1 VKKKEVSLR
10 PAKAIRDE
18 LRRDQIVAAARLCV
32 VHHGFHATSMAQI
45 AKQAQMS
52 VGQIYRYFPSK
63 DALIHAIVER
73 IVNRRLD
80 WLAVGG
86 MQSDLPMAL
95 ASRKFDDSPLDA
107 DDRALWLEVT
117 AEATRNPAVA
127 DIVRKADSLLHSQ
140 AVAAVRQDHPQLSEQ
155 EATAR
160 VELIAVLYGGTVFR
174 EMLEQ
179 QAEPAMLAA
188 LYREVFERL
197 LPGSSHSDS
206 PTRK

>member
-1 VKKKEVSLR
+1 
-10 PAKAIRDE
+10 
-18 LRRDQIVAAARLCV
+18 
-32 VHHGFHATSMAQI
+32 
-45 AKQAQMS
+45 
-52 VGQIYRYFPSK
+52 
-63 DALIHAIVER
+63 
-73 IVNRRLD
+73 
-80 WLAVGG
+80 
-86 MQSDLPMAL
+86 
-95 ASRKFDDSPLDA
+95 
-107 DDRALWLEVT
+107 
-117 AEATRNPAVA
+117 VA